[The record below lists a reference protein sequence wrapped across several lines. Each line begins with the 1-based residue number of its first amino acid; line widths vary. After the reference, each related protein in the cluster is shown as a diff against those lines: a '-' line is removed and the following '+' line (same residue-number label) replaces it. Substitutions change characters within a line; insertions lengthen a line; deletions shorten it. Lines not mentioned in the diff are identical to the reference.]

1 MSSVNDSVLT
11 MLPRDQFAIEH
22 AVIRFR
28 NFSGAPDRFSK
39 SGYNNGFF
47 KVFLTEEQAQV
58 LSDDGYSV
66 KRLKPNPDDPE
77 DPGQPLIKIRVGL
90 SNFPE
95 NVFRVTSHSQIMLNS
110 DTVKGLDHSEIENAD
125 IVCVPYNWT
134 TNTGSGK
141 SAYLGRGSYF
151 TMVES
156 PFENKYSSYDEMMGD

>member
-1 MSSVNDSVLT
+1 MSSVYDSVLT

-39 SGYNNGFF
+39 SGYNNGYF

-66 KRLKPNPDDPE
+66 TRLKPNPDDPE
-77 DPGQPLIKIRVGL
+77 DPGQPLIKIHVGL

-95 NVFRVTSHSQIMLNS
+95 NVFRVTSHSQIMLNR
-110 DTVKGLDHSEIENAD
+110 DTVKGLDHSEIANAD
-125 IVCVPYNWT
+125 IVCVPYNWKT
-134 TNTGSGK
+134 STGSGK
-141 SAYLGRGSYF
+141 AAYLGRGSYF

-156 PFENKYSSYDEMMGD
+156 PFENKYSSYDKMMGD

>member
-39 SGYNNGFF
+39 QGYNKGFF
-47 KVFLTEEQAQV
+47 SVFLTEEQAQV
-58 LSDDGYSV
+58 LSDDGYYV

-77 DPGQPLIKIRVGL
+77 DPGQPLIKIYVGL
-90 SNFPE
+90 LNFPKE
-95 NVFRVTSHSQIMLNS
+95 VFRVTSHSRIMLDG

-125 IVCVPYNWT
+125 IVCVPYHWSSSN
-134 TNTGSGK
+134 GSGK
-141 SAYLGRGSYF
+141 SAYLGSGSYF

>member
-1 MSSVNDSVLT
+1 MSSVNDSILT

-28 NFSGAPDRFSK
+28 NFSGAPDLFSK
-39 SGYNNGFF
+39 SGYKNGFF
-47 KVFLTEEQAQV
+47 SVFLTEEQAQV

-90 SNFPE
+90 SYFPE

-110 DTVKGLDHSEIENAD
+110 DTVKGLDHSEIANAD
-125 IVCVPYNWT
+125 IVCVPYNRKT
-134 TNTGSGK
+134 YTGK
-141 SAYLGRGSYF
+141 SAYLGSGSYF

-156 PFENKYSSYDEMMGD
+156 PFESKYSSYDKMMGD